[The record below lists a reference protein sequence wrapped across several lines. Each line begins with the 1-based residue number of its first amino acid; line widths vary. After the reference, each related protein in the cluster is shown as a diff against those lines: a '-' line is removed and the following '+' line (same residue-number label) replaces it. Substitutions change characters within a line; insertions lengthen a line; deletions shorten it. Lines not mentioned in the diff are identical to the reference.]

1 MIETPHYEID
11 RDNNKV
17 WLRLPLGGNGEV
29 NHFLDAMLD
38 KCQDLGND
46 QLILFCAELKSKE
59 RFYKNDLVSWFEI
72 DQLGTFLEL
81 LSLFVNIQDPYADAI
96 GQFNNEQLTRRR
108 NARTVVDADIIDP
121 QGSGNDANSA
131 TDDNK

>member
-11 RDNNKV
+11 QDNNKV

-46 QLILFCAELKSKE
+46 QLILFCA
-59 RFYKNDLVSWFEI
+59 
-72 DQLGTFLEL
+72 
-81 LSLFVNIQDPYADAI
+81 
-96 GQFNNEQLTRRR
+96 
-108 NARTVVDADIIDP
+108 
-121 QGSGNDANSA
+121 
-131 TDDNK
+131 